1 LGHIYKIMEDRTQPV
16 LTEIAQHEDAI
27 KEKKAKMKLL
37 QQGIKYDEGKL
48 KLAKKY
54 LESLTKDAD
63 K

>member
-1 LGHIYKIMEDRTQPV
+1 MEDRTQPV
-16 LTEIAQHEDAI
+16 LTEIAQHEESI

-37 QQGIKYDEGKL
+37 SQGIKYDEGKL

>member
-1 LGHIYKIMEDRTQPV
+1 MEDRTQPV